1 LIDPYVGLSRTIQE
15 KLINYYLQELS
26 KKTANP
32 PSDFMTHYRII
43 GFQRNLQIL
52 GAFSFLS
59 RVKGKT
65 YFETFIPE
73 AVENLKVWVTHDLF
87 RPYRHL
93 RKIIKEL

>member
-1 LIDPYVGLSRTIQE
+1 ME
-15 KLINYYLQELS
+15 
-26 KKTANP
+26 
-32 PSDFMTHYRII
+32 HYRII

-65 YFETFIPE
+65 YFETYIPK
-73 AVENLKVWVTHDLF
+73 AVENLKAWVTHDLF